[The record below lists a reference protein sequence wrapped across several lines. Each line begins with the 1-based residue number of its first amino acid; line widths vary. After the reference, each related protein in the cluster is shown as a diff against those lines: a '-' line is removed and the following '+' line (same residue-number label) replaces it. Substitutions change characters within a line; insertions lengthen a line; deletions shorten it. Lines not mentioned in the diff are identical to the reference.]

1 MTFELT
7 TNGPEPDQLGSPDL
21 NRDEIVN
28 LDDLAILADR
38 WLLSGL

>member
-7 TNGPEPDQLGSPDL
+7 TNEPDPDQLRSPDL
-21 NRDEIVN
+21 NRDGIVN
-28 LDDLAILADR
+28 LDDLVILADR